1 MTNYFAKIDPYE
13 LSLAGHVFSVSGS
26 YTFTGSQTKY
36 LQIITGAKSPVILKY
51 LVSSSA
57 EPMRVTAI
65 ENPTVTNG
73 TTGITAINLNRLSS
87 TEAIT
92 TFKSDPTDISEG
104 TAIHV
109 DLVTAGKSVG
119 ASSEETGV
127 WTLKKNMKYLWKLEQ
142 LTNQA
147 TTVIVE
153 LMFAEVV
160 GTES

>member
-26 YTFTGSQTKY
+26 YTFTGNETKY
-36 LQIITGAKSPVILKY
+36 LQIITGAKSPVIIRHV
-51 LVSSSA
+51 VSSSA
-57 EPMRVTAI
+57 EPLRVTAI

-73 TTGITAINLNRLSS
+73 TTAITAINLNRLSS
-87 TEAIT
+87 TAAIT
-92 TFKSDPTDISEG
+92 TFKSDPTSISGG

-109 DLVTAGKSVG
+109 DLVTAGKG
-119 ASSEETGV
+119 AGAQSEETGV
-127 WTLKKNMKYLWKLEQ
+127 WTLKKDTKYLWKLEQ

-147 TTVIVE
+147 TTVTVE
-153 LMFAEVV
+153 MMFAEVV